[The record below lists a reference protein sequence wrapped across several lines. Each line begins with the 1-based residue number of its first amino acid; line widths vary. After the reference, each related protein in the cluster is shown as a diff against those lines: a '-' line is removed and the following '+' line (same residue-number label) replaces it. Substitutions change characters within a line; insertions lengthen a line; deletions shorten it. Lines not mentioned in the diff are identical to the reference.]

1 MYSEDSAPETN
12 KTTKFMIGKAVEE
25 KITTK
30 AIKVGFIQVKE
41 ALLHCDWIW
50 SRINTAGVW
59 LHVRSAG
66 NYLYLTTLEYS

>member
-1 MYSEDSAPETN
+1 MLYMSECFKKRFFFWFFAYPVMYSEDSAPETN

-41 ALLHCDWIW
+41 ALLHCD
-50 SRINTAGVW
+50 
-59 LHVRSAG
+59 
-66 NYLYLTTLEYS
+66 